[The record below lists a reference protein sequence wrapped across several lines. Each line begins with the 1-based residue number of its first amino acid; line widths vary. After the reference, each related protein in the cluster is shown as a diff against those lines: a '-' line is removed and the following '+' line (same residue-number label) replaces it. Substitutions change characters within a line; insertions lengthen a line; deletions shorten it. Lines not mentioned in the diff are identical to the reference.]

1 MQDLL
6 EVDSIVKS
14 FDLKQVL
21 TDVNLKCTK
30 GDIIGL
36 VGRNGTGKS
45 TLLKI
50 IFGVLNANNKY
61 IRINN
66 KVIEKPFLSK
76 ELIKYLPQSGFLP
89 LSLTVKQVVELYFK
103 REAKSIFLDDEIL
116 NKLLNTKISHLSGG
130 EGRYLEIKMLLKSNA
145 KFILLDEPFNGVAPL
160 LIESIKKM
168 IKNESFNKGII
179 LTDHDY
185 SNVLSVA
192 NKLYLMFDGGLKEI
206 KDKQELKDWGYLPEL
221 K

>member
-14 FDLKQVL
+14 FDLKQIL
-21 TDVNLKCTK
+21 TDIHLKCTK

-36 VGRNGTGKS
+36 VGRNGIGKS

-50 IFGVLNANNKY
+50 IFGVLNADNKY

-66 KVIEKPFLSK
+66 KVVENPYLSK
-76 ELIKYLPQSGFLP
+76 ESIKYLPQSGFLP
-89 LSLTVKQVVELYFK
+89 LSLTVQQVVGLYFK
-103 REAKSIFLDDEIL
+103 REEKSIFLDDEIL
-116 NKLLNTKISHLSGG
+116 KKVFNTKISHLSGG
-130 EGRYLEIKMLLKSNA
+130 EGRYLEIKMLLKSNS

-168 IKNESFNKGII
+168 INKESLNKGII
-179 LTDHDY
+179 LTDHNY

-206 KDKQELKDWGYLPEL
+206 EDKQELMDWGYLPEL

>member
-21 TDVNLKCTK
+21 TDVNLKCSK

-36 VGRNGTGKS
+36 VGRNGIGKS

-89 LSLTVKQVVELYFK
+89 LNLTVQQVVGLYFK
-103 REAKSIFLDDEIL
+103 KEDKSVFLDDEIL

-185 SNVLSVA
+185 SNVLSIA

-206 KDKQELKDWGYLPEL
+206 KDKQELKDWGYLLEL